1 MCSRILISILSICIS
16 VLILIQGIHIKPNNI
31 AYLLSEE
38 GSVADL
44 ECSEPVGLQ
53 ICGFPDLM
61 HLPTRYAGMLSHE
74 ADAPM
79 CGHFRNYMNSVIQ
92 NLLNGF
98 AIQFPWLAGSQR
110 IMASLKPPPSL
121 WRLRHLR
128 TV

>member
-1 MCSRILISILSICIS
+1 
-16 VLILIQGIHIKPNNI
+16 
-31 AYLLSEE
+31 
-38 GSVADL
+38 
-44 ECSEPVGLQ
+44 
-53 ICGFPDLM
+53 
-61 HLPTRYAGMLSHE
+61 
-74 ADAPM
+74 M

-110 IMASLKPPPSL
+110 IMASLKPSPSL